1 MAIAQRRTRLSTILA
16 QSADNKRNIIIIN
29 KKIKK
34 IREVE

>member
-1 MAIAQRRTRLSTILA
+1 MAIAQRRTRLSTILT
-16 QSADNKRNIIIIN
+16 QGTDNKRNIIIIN